1 MAATKVPPASNQ
13 FSGTPRRGVYS
24 DSDSANAIASKLV
37 DGLYSTQHRRRD
49 TEAITPPN
57 SMIAH
62 LANKIAMD
70 TVDAENM
77 IQLLPDM
84 ELAKQVLV
92 SSILSPVDMI
102 STELTYS
109 NKADALA
116 DVKTAM
122 MEVVKDYFENDFQM
136 TSQLS
141 KILEEILFTKGA
153 YAWVILP
160 ESSIDHAINSNSR
173 ISNESFKDV
182 FDSTTRL
189 PKSKGLLGNADAHG
203 SPASTTPVMG
213 FGIESFIDSNRH
225 YDGFLSI
232 RNLTKETQSLRTSM
246 FVTDNV
252 DVLKLPK
259 VHAKL
264 VADRLQRAYGG
275 SGHQYNVSVE
285 AQLNTT
291 AKVMDRVAQHRISKE
306 NTPEFKIKQRQ
317 FDFKQVI
324 RIKTLDELD
333 KETVG
338 NPLLLTPPIESL
350 IPVHVP
356 SSPSEHIGYFLIVD
370 NHGNPIRATATQDYY
385 ADFAYNAANMREM
398 SSQLLANGRRSS
410 EGRRD
415 MNDIMMFEEA
425 AKCYAEIIEDDLYQ
439 RLKSGIYGG
448 NVKISR
454 PTEIYRMMLARACS
468 QMHTQLIYI
477 PASLVVYAAFDHND
491 FGVGKSLVEST
502 KILGAIRAI
511 LLFSNTMAAIKN
523 SINHTKLSVKF
534 DPDDPDPDYTV
545 EQVMHD
551 YVKSRFATFPMG
563 VANPNDI
570 VTYINNAGTSLE
582 TEGHPNY
589 PDTKVEVS
597 NYNAGYSQVST
608 ELDDSLK
615 KRHMMAYNVAPETV
629 ELSQGV
635 DFATS
640 IVNSNILLAKRSMR
654 YQEKFT
660 PFLEDLI
667 RKVIYNSGEMMSK
680 LEAIVQANRNKL
692 GLNQSKMTND
702 RVVVYFVNN
711 IHVSLPA
718 PDLKRL
724 ETQMIAFENY
734 SKSLDTALP
743 AFLSSEMFDA
753 SVVGDLSNSIAVTTA
768 VLKAQYQ
775 RRWLEEN
782 GVMSELFELVS
793 TPDNKEGAFNLL
805 KQHQLYLE
813 GIGASTLDFMKLAGK
828 FIYKSNKAIQA
839 VQQAYNMDS
848 SSSGGSDGGGENDSG
863 GGDNGDFTGGDG
875 DGDEDTTDVGG
886 DGGDAGDDGGDNGDF
901 DAPNTD
907 DDAGGEE
914 DDSKEDKGNETK
926 KEEGKDDG
934 DNGDFQA
941 PA

>member
-1 MAATKVPPASNQ
+1 MATAKGASPTNQ
-13 FSGTPRRGVYS
+13 FTTTPRHGVYAGTE
-24 DSDSANAIASKLV
+24 SANAIASKLV
-37 DGLYSTQHRRRD
+37 DGLYSNQHRRRS

-122 MEVVKDYFENDFQM
+122 MEIVKDYFENDFQM

-141 KILEEILFTKGA
+141 TILEQILFTKGA
-153 YAWVILP
+153 YAWIVLP

-182 FDSTTRL
+182 FDSNTRL
-189 PKSKGLLGNADAHG
+189 PKSKGLLGNAEYNT
-203 SPASTTPVMG
+203 PTSTTPVMG
-213 FGIESFIDSNRH
+213 FGIESFADSNRH
-225 YDGFLSI
+225 YDGFLST
-232 RNLTKETQSLRTSM
+232 RNLTKDTQSLRATM

-275 SGHQYNVSVE
+275 SAQQYAVSTE

-291 AKVMDRVAQHRISKE
+291 AKVVDRVGQHRMSKE
-306 NTPEFKIKQRQ
+306 NTPDFRIKQRQ
-317 FDFKQVI
+317 FDFKQVL

-356 SSPSEHIGYFLIVD
+356 SSPSEHIGYFMIVD

-477 PASLVVYAAFDHND
+477 PASLVVYAAFDYND

-667 RKVIYNSGEMMSK
+667 RKVVFNSGEMMSK
-680 LEAIVQANRNKL
+680 LGEIVQANRNKL
-692 GLNQSKMTND
+692 GLTNSKMTND
-702 RVVVYFVNN
+702 RVVAYFVNN

-753 SVVGDLSNSIAVTTA
+753 SVVGDLSNSIAVTTS
-768 VLKAQYQ
+768 VLKAYYQ

-848 SSSGGSDGGGENDSG
+848 SSSGGSGGGGENDSG
-863 GGDNGDFTGGDG
+863 GGDNGDFTGGG
-875 DGDEDTTDVGG
+875 GEDDDNLDTGGEGG
-886 DGGDAGDDGGDNGDF
+886 DGAPDDEGGDNGDF
-901 DAPNTD
+901 AAPNTD
-907 DDAGGEE
+907 DDAGGDGDNAE
-914 DDSKEDKGNETK
+914 EDKGNETK
-926 KEEGKDDG
+926 KEGDKDG
-934 DNGDFQA
+934 GENGDFQA